1 LPQFVAFAIQ
11 NQGVLAMFPE
21 YRDLITRLKHNDRH
35 FTQLFE
41 RHNELDQKIH
51 NIETHV
57 VPGTSLEIEVMKKE
71 KLAIKDQIYAYLKR
85 VETES

>member
-1 LPQFVAFAIQ
+1 
-11 NQGVLAMFPE
+11 MFPE

-41 RHNELDQKIH
+41 KHNELDQKIH
-51 NIETHV
+51 NIETHI
-57 VPGTSLEIEVMKKE
+57 VPGTSLEVEVMKKE

>member
-1 LPQFVAFAIQ
+1 
-11 NQGVLAMFPE
+11 MFPE
-21 YRDLITRLKHNDRH
+21 YRDLISRLKNADRH
-35 FTQLFE
+35 FTQLFDK
-41 RHNELDQKIH
+41 HNELDQKIH

-71 KLAIKDQIYAYLKR
+71 KLAIKDQIYAYLKK

>member
-1 LPQFVAFAIQ
+1 
-11 NQGVLAMFPE
+11 MFPE

-35 FTQLFE
+35 FTHLFE
-41 RHNELDQKIH
+41 KHNELDHKIH

-57 VPGTSLEIEVMKKE
+57 VPGTDLEVEVMKKE
-71 KLAIKDQIYAYLKR
+71 KLAIKDQIYAYLKK

>member
-1 LPQFVAFAIQ
+1 
-11 NQGVLAMFPE
+11 MFPE

-41 RHNELDQKIH
+41 KHNELDHRIQ

-57 VPGTSLEIEVMKKE
+57 QPGTDLEVEVMKKE
-71 KLAIKDQIYAYLKR
+71 KLAIKDQIYAYLKK

>member
-1 LPQFVAFAIQ
+1 
-11 NQGVLAMFPE
+11 MFPE

-41 RHNELDQKIH
+41 KHHELDHKIQ

-57 VPGTSLEIEVMKKE
+57 VPGTDLEVEVMKKE
-71 KLAIKDQIYAYLKR
+71 KLAIKDQIYAYLKKA
-85 VETES
+85 ETES

>member
-1 LPQFVAFAIQ
+1 
-11 NQGVLAMFPE
+11 MFPE

-41 RHNELDQKIH
+41 KHNELDHKIL

-57 VPGTSLEIEVMKKE
+57 QPGTDLEVEVMKKE
-71 KLAIKDQIYAYLKR
+71 KLAIKDQIYAYLKK

>member
-1 LPQFVAFAIQ
+1 
-11 NQGVLAMFPE
+11 MFPE

-41 RHNELDQKIH
+41 KHNELDHKIQ

-57 VPGTSLEIEVMKKE
+57 VPGTDLEVEVMKKE
-71 KLAIKDQIYAYLKR
+71 KLAIKDQIYAYLKK

>member
-1 LPQFVAFAIQ
+1 
-11 NQGVLAMFPE
+11 MFPE

-35 FTQLFE
+35 FTKLFE
-41 RHNELDQKIH
+41 KHNELDQKIH

-57 VPGTSLEIEVMKKE
+57 VPGTNLEVEVMKKE
-71 KLAIKDQIYAYLKR
+71 KLAIKDQIYAYLKK